1 MVVIQV
7 NAVHKAVDEPLFT
20 LLRGNVD
27 LAEVVE
33 RKKYLLLRQ
42 DGIARLRL
50 EQLYFKVS
58 LALFQLVQRLLR
70 RGRINALRDCLDKVV
85 QLGFYARELCLYR
98 SCCVI
103 FPQLQFINAVGKL
116 FNHFVA

>member
-1 MVVIQV
+1 M
-7 NAVHKAVDEPLFT
+7 LFT
-20 LLRGNVD
+20 KPSISRCLPSCVEMSILRKLWSAKSICSFVSTG
-27 LAEVVE
+27 
-33 RKKYLLLRQ
+33 LRVC
-42 DGIARLRL
+42 ASNK
-50 EQLYFKVS
+50 LYFKVS

-98 SCCVI
+98 SCRVI

>member
-7 NAVHKAVDEPLFT
+7 NTVHKSVDEPLLA
-20 LLRGNVD
+20 LLRGDVD
-27 LAEVVE
+27 LAEVGE
-33 RKKYLLLRQ
+33 REQYLFLCQHR
-42 DGIARLRL
+42 IARLRL
-50 EQLYFKVS
+50 EQLYFEIA
-58 LALFQLVQRLLR
+58 LALLQLVQRLLR
-70 RGRINALRDCLDKVV
+70 RGRIDALRDCLDKVV